1 MTDKLSPLGIYSIS
15 EGSNIYNELSAYSSA
30 IEDFT
35 ESADELLREIIITTA
50 QDYGLYMREALWSV
64 PRTDLSV
71 AERRASIFKR
81 FGIGLSGF
89 TLNGMYDF
97 MASLG
102 LEGEITEVP
111 EKYRAYI
118 KVTNAENI
126 SFPVR
131 RYLTSQIEEFFPA
144 HCQVFVDYRTDGT
157 WDDLDAKRTMFDTYD
172 LFGSNWEQ
180 LENFE

>member
-1 MTDKLSPLGIYSIS
+1 MTDKLSPLEIYSIS

-30 IEDFT
+30 IEDFA
-35 ESADELLREIIITTA
+35 EDADALLREIIITTA
-50 QDYGLYMREALWSV
+50 QDYGLDMREALWSV
-64 PRTDLSV
+64 PRTDLSEE
-71 AERRASIFKR
+71 ERRTSILKR

-131 RYLTSQIEEFFPA
+131 QYLTSQIEEFFPA

-157 WDDLDAKRTMFDTYD
+157 WNDLDAKRTMFDTYD